1 MLLTLFNNLNNFVPS
16 LSTFEKPIVYQSP
29 PKRWLNG
36 MQHTAF
42 EKVVDEESGSGRK
55 LF

>member
-1 MLLTLFNNLNNFVPS
+1 MLLTLFNYVINFVPS
-16 LSTFEKPIVYQSP
+16 LSTFGKPIVYQSP
-29 PKRWLNG
+29 SKRWLNG

-42 EKVVDEESGSGRK
+42 EKVVDIESGSGRK